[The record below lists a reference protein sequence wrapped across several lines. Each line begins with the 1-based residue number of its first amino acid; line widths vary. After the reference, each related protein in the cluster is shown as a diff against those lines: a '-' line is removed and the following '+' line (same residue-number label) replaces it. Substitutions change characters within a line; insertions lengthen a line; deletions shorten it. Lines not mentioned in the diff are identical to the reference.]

1 MALADAVAPP
11 FLRGGGDMGA
21 LMRGHSWERTSLG
34 PPERWPEAL
43 KSALGLC
50 LDSAFPIAIYWGDE
64 LALLYNDAWRPIL
77 GHKHPWALGRP
88 AREVWP
94 EIWEAIEPVFR
105 QVRSTGKAA
114 FVRDGLLAMHRFG
127 YTEECYFDYTINPIR
142 LGEGVGGIFNVVME
156 TTFRVIGERRS
167 RAQRDFMAR
176 LAPAQSLADV
186 MELAAAGLADQAA
199 DVPFALLYRVGDD
212 GSAHLERAVGI
223 ASGSAVAPYRV
234 ALNTPQAGGWPLA
247 DAVRTGSPQH
257 VANLGERFG
266 EPLPAGPWPEPAREA
281 LVLPLSLSTVRVPVA
296 LLVLGASPRRALD
309 LEYRGF
315 LESLGAHLAQTIAT
329 ASAHESE
336 RERAAALA
344 QLRREAERRQREFL
358 DTAPAML
365 WVTEPDGS
373 CSYLSRGWYDFTG
386 QREADALG
394 FGWTSA
400 IHPDDQPL
408 AAHAFVEANEKRV
421 PFSID
426 YRLRRADGSYRW
438 AIDAGR
444 PRLGPDGEFLGYVG
458 SVIDVQE
465 RKEAEQQLRQSEA
478 RYRAVVESQRE
489 LVCRFRPTGEILF
502 ANDAY
507 AHALGTTA
515 EAMAPRSFWEYVPAD
530 DHAHVRAMLDALTP
544 ENPEARIENRFET
557 SDGVRWMLW
566 TNRALAFDSAGR
578 LQEAQSTGVDI
589 TDRKRVEQALEE
601 ADRRKDEF
609 IATLSHELRNPLAP
623 LRNALHL
630 VRLSGN
636 SDPQLAP
643 VHRMMERQVDHLVR
657 LVDDLLEISRITR
670 GALELRSEPVQ
681 LATIVHNAVE
691 TADALIRSADHR
703 LDIALPSEALV
714 LPGDPV
720 RLGQILAN
728 LLNNAAN
735 YTPRGGHIELRAQRT
750 GKHVEIIV
758 RDNGNGIAP
767 DQLERIF
774 EMFNRGAGSNGL
786 GIGLALARRLA
797 QMHGGS
803 IRAQSDGLGHG
814 STFIVA
820 LPLDD
825 RNAAAADTANESA
838 AALPQKRVLVVDD
851 NRDAANSLAMLL
863 EFLGADV
870 AVAHSGR
877 EALERFVAYRP
888 AVVLLDIGMP
898 EMDGYEVAR
907 TIRSRDDGAPVTLI
921 ALTGWGQEEDRR
933 RARAAGFDHH
943 LVKPAD
949 IDALQALLATL

>member
-1 MALADAVAPP
+1 MALADAVVPA

-21 LMRGHSWERTSLG
+21 LMRAHSWERTSLG
-34 PPERWPEAL
+34 RPERWPEAL

-64 LALLYNDAWRPIL
+64 LALLYNDAWGPIL

-94 EIWEAIEPVFR
+94 EIWDAIEPVFR

-156 TTFRVIGERRS
+156 TTYRVVGERRS

-186 MELAAAGLADQAA
+186 MELAAAGLAEQAA
-199 DVPFALLYRVGDD
+199 DVPFALLYCVGDD
-212 GSAHLERAVGI
+212 GSACLERAAGV
-223 ASGSAVAPYRV
+223 APGSAAAPRRV
-234 ALNTPQAGGWPLA
+234 ALSTPNGGWPLGE
-247 DAVRTGSPQH
+247 AVQTGSAQH
-257 VANLGERFG
+257 VKNLGERFG
-266 EPLPAGPWPEPAREA
+266 EPLPGGPWPEPAREA
-281 LVLPLSLSTVRVPVA
+281 LVLPLSLGAARVPVA
-296 LLVLGASPRRALD
+296 LLVMGVSPRRALD

-329 ASAHESE
+329 ASANENE
-336 RERAAALA
+336 RNRAAALA
-344 QLRREAERRQREFL
+344 ELRREAERRQREFF

-400 IHPDDQPL
+400 IHPDEQPL
-408 AAHAFVEANEKRV
+408 AAHAFVAANKKRV
-421 PFSID
+421 SFSID
-426 YRLRRADGSYRW
+426 YRLRRADGTYRW

-444 PRLGPDGEFLGYVG
+444 PRFGPQGEFLGYVG

-489 LVCRFRPTGEILF
+489 MVCRFRPSGEILF

-507 AHALGTTA
+507 ARALGTTA
-515 EAMAPRSFWEYVPAD
+515 EAMAPTSFWDYVPAD
-530 DHAHVRAMLDALTP
+530 DRAHVRAMLDTLTP
-544 ENPEARIENRFET
+544 ESPEARVENRFET
-557 SDGVRWMLW
+557 KDGVRWMLW
-566 TNRALAFDSAGR
+566 TNRALAFDAAGR

-589 TDRKRVEQALEE
+589 TDRKLAEQALEE

-630 VRLSGN
+630 VRLSGK
-636 SDPQLAP
+636 SDPQLAA

-670 GALELRSEPVQ
+670 GALELRHQPVQ
-681 LATIVHNAVE
+681 LATVVHNAVE
-691 TADALIRSADHR
+691 TADALVRSADHR
-703 LDIALPSEALV
+703 LDIALPAETL
-714 LPGDPV
+714 LLHGDPV

-735 YTPRGGHIELRAQRT
+735 YTPRGGHIQVRAQRT
-750 GKHVEIIV
+750 GKHVEITV

-767 DQLERIF
+767 DQLGRIF

-797 QMHGGS
+797 EMHGGS
-803 IRAQSDGLGHG
+803 LRAQSDGLGEG
-814 STFIVA
+814 STFIVT

-825 RNAAAADTANESA
+825 RDHAAADATKESTAS
-838 AALPQKRVLVVDD
+838 LPQKRVLVVDD
-851 NRDAANSLAMLL
+851 NHDAANSLAMLL

-877 EALERFVAYRP
+877 EALERFIAYRP

-907 TIRSRDDGAPVTLI
+907 TIRGRDDGGRVTLI
-921 ALTGWGQEEDRR
+921 ALTGWGQDEDRQ
-933 RARAAGFDHH
+933 RARDAGFDHH

-949 IDALQALLATL
+949 IDALQTLLAAL